1 MSEHGC
7 ELRFRALFYGLLRIR
22 RKGRKTMA
30 RVLIIGC
37 GGVATVGI
45 VKCTQHPEVFEE
57 ICIASRTLSKC
68 DALKERLQPTTKSKI
83 TTCKIDAGNL
93 EEVVALM
100 KSYKPDMLIHMGMP
114 YHNLVLME
122 ACLRCKVHYLDTA
135 AYEPEDVNEP
145 EFRKYYDNRCKEK
158 GFYAYFDYPFQWA
171 YRKKF
176 EEAGIVGV
184 LGCGFDPGVTQ
195 AYVAYAKKHEF
206 DTIDTLDILDCNG
219 GDHGYKFA
227 TNFNPEINLREVSS
241 PGAYW
246 EDHKWH
252 RVEPMSIHRT
262 YDFDGVGV
270 KDMYLLHHEEIE
282 SLGLN
287 YPEIK
292 KIRFFMTFGQSYLD
306 HMRCL
311 EDVGMLSPKAI
322 NYNGVEIVPIQFL
335 KALLPDP
342 ATLGPR
348 THGRTNIGCIF
359 TGKKDGKEKKYYI
372 YNVSDHQEAYKETG
386 AQAISYTTGVP
397 AMCGAMMVL
406 TGKWN
411 TPGVHNVE
419 EFNPDPFIDAL
430 NKYGLPTRESY
441 DPVLVD

>member
-122 ACLRCKVHYLDTA
+122 ACVRCKVHYLDTA

-158 GFYAYFDYPFQWA
+158 GF
-171 YRKKF
+171 
-176 EEAGIVGV
+176 
-184 LGCGFDPGVTQ
+184 
-195 AYVAYAKKHEF
+195 
-206 DTIDTLDILDCNG
+206 
-219 GDHGYKFA
+219 
-227 TNFNPEINLREVSS
+227 
-241 PGAYW
+241 
-246 EDHKWH
+246 
-252 RVEPMSIHRT
+252 
-262 YDFDGVGV
+262 
-270 KDMYLLHHEEIE
+270 
-282 SLGLN
+282 
-287 YPEIK
+287 
-292 KIRFFMTFGQSYLD
+292 
-306 HMRCL
+306 
-311 EDVGMLSPKAI
+311 
-322 NYNGVEIVPIQFL
+322 
-335 KALLPDP
+335 
-342 ATLGPR
+342 
-348 THGRTNIGCIF
+348 
-359 TGKKDGKEKKYYI
+359 
-372 YNVSDHQEAYKETG
+372 
-386 AQAISYTTGVP
+386 
-397 AMCGAMMVL
+397 
-406 TGKWN
+406 
-411 TPGVHNVE
+411 
-419 EFNPDPFIDAL
+419 
-430 NKYGLPTRESY
+430 
-441 DPVLVD
+441 